1 MPFRRRWQYPV
12 LSRPVPQAITIT
24 WWRPLSEP
32 FLNKND
38 ARSRSALMAPFLAYP
53 YQTIVELTLVTK
65 WFRPFSEPVRTPP
78 RLGAALNPSLFWV
91 QASFGESPDYPKW
104 GYAWSEPVR
113 FKRDPRA
120 NVSLMAS
127 GPYFPVNPNPET
139 IFVTDWFQPLSERLY
154 SKPGL
159 RPDMQQSTAYLNNTP
174 TLPTPYSFGT
184 III

>member
-1 MPFRRRWQYPV
+1 MPFRKRFQYPIYA
-12 LSRPVPQAITIT
+12 RPPYVAIQIA
-24 WWRPLSEP
+24 WHRMLSEP
-32 FLNKND
+32 VRARRDPRAQAALN
-38 ARSRSALMAPFLAYP
+38 APSFFYP
-53 YQTIVELTLVTK
+53 YQTIVEISLVSK
-65 WFRPFSEPVRTPP
+65 WFAPLSEPVRIKP
-78 RLGAALNPSLFWV
+78 RLGAGLNPSLFWV
-91 QASFGESPDYPKW
+91 QADFGESPDYPKW

-113 FKRDPRA
+113 FPRDPRA
-120 NVSLMAS
+120 NTALMAS

-159 RPDMQQSTAYLNNTP
+159 RPDMQPHGSYLNNVP